1 VHNVVLDTNIV
12 ISSIINIGFSNK
24 ILYQLIA
31 PRKITL
37 QMKNQ
42 KKLREKIFKGVQLAI
57 EKLIAL
63 SAKNDDSLVF
73 YQDGKIMKIKAR
85 ELKQG

>member
-1 VHNVVLDTNIV
+1 
-12 ISSIINIGFSNK
+12 
-24 ILYQLIA
+24 
-31 PRKITL
+31 
-37 QMKNQ
+37 MKNR

-73 YQDGKIMKIKAR
+73 YQDGKIIKIKAR
-85 ELKQG
+85 KLKQS